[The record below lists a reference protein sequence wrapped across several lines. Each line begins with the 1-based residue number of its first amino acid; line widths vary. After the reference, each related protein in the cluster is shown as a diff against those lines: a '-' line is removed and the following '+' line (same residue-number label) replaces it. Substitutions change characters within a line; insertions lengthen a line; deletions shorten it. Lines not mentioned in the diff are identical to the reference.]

1 MTVYLFLLNNGT
13 LGIFKNGI
21 AFLQMDSNYT
31 TTYMK
36 LGDTPKVE
44 LNLNDLERNLGK
56 VVFSDGECTIDI
68 EAMEL
73 TPEKEYIVFFRTHG
87 VYTLNEGRLISPLK
101 HFVTENRFQ
110 THDFAEGSGLKTS
123 IGNEIYLGTERAMM
137 GLEYK
142 DGDGFAYSL
151 FPLENY
157 EYGELLLEGDIK
169 DSKVEIQFT
178 GLVEHSWEKDKDSTF
193 FQSKHLLFNLI
204 E

>member
-68 EAMEL
+68 EAVEL
-73 TPEKEYIVFFRTHG
+73 TPEKEYVIF
-87 VYTLNEGRLISPLK
+87 L
-101 HFVTENRFQ
+101 
-110 THDFAEGSGLKTS
+110 
-123 IGNEIYLGTERAMM
+123 ERMA
-137 GLEYK
+137 
-142 DGDGFAYSL
+142 FI
-151 FPLENY
+151 P
-157 EYGELLLEGDIK
+157 
-169 DSKVEIQFT
+169 
-178 GLVEHSWEKDKDSTF
+178 
-193 FQSKHLLFNLI
+193 
-204 E
+204 

>member
-1 MTVYLFLLNNGT
+1 
-13 LGIFKNGI
+13 
-21 AFLQMDSNYT
+21 
-31 TTYMK
+31 
-36 LGDTPKVE
+36 
-44 LNLNDLERNLGK
+44 
-56 VVFSDGECTIDI
+56 
-68 EAMEL
+68 
-73 TPEKEYIVFFRTHG
+73 
-87 VYTLNEGRLISPLK
+87 
-101 HFVTENRFQ
+101 
-110 THDFAEGSGLKTS
+110 
-123 IGNEIYLGTERAMM
+123 M

-193 FQSKHLLFNLI
+193 FQIKHLLFNLI